1 MREIRRREVRIFDR
15 LEQSFLSAN
24 AIMLLSPQIRSVRC
38 RLLLAIVAPALL
50 SGCQGI
56 QSGASSSAQLRVI
69 DASPDA
75 GSVDGYQN
83 NAGLAYNLGFGMV
96 TTYVPMQPG
105 NYTLSAVKAGT
116 RQTLATGAVSLA
128 AGHQYTSVVGNIAAA
143 MQQTLYV
150 DQTQPAPAGQVSVRL
165 IQQITRGGA
174 VDVYLVP
181 GSGKLAFTAPL
192 ITNLSFGGNSG
203 YVTFPAGTYAVV
215 VAPAGSSPTSS
226 AGTLLSGAQVSY
238 ASGAVRT
245 IVLIDSALAARPFAE
260 VAPPLSSGVLTPAV
274 EALIAVDA
282 DAQ

>member
-1 MREIRRREVRIFDR
+1 MV
-15 LEQSFLSAN
+15 LSF
-24 AIMLLSPQIRSVRC
+24 QTRSMTC
-38 RLLLAIVAPALL
+38 RLLLAMAATALL
-50 SGCQGI
+50 TGCQGI
-56 QSGASSSAQLRVI
+56 QLGASSSAQLRII

-96 TTYVPMQPG
+96 TTYVPMLPG
-105 NYTLSAVKAGT
+105 SYTLSAVKAGT
-116 RQTLATGAVSLA
+116 KQTLATGTVSLA
-128 AGHQYTSVVGNIAAA
+128 AGRQYTAVVGNIAAA

-150 DQTQPAPAGQVSVRL
+150 DQTQSAPAGQVAVRL
-165 IQQITRGGA
+165 IDQITRGGA

-215 VAPAGSSPTSS
+215 VAPAGTSPTSS

-245 IVLIDSALAARPFAE
+245 VVLIDSAMAVKPFAD
-260 VAPPLSSGVLTPAV
+260 VNPPLSSGVLTPAV
-274 EALIAVDA
+274 EAIIAVDA